1 MSELNVMRVT
11 DIKVTRKQRKDYM
24 YITVVTTSEDYNG
37 LRKIDT
43 QNYMSKDKKIK
54 FKVEKI
60 LKENL

>member
-1 MSELNVMRVT
+1 MSELNVFRVT
-11 DIKVTRKQRKDYM
+11 DIKVTKKQRKDYM
-24 YITVVTTSEDYNG
+24 YITIVTESEDYNG
-37 LRKIDT
+37 IRKIDT

>member
-11 DIKVTRKQRKDYM
+11 DIKVTKKQRKDYM
-24 YITVVTTSEDYNG
+24 YITIVTTSEDYNG
-37 LRKIDT
+37 VCKIDT

>member
-11 DIKVTRKQRKDYM
+11 DIKVTKKQRKDYM
-24 YITVVTTSEDYNG
+24 YITIVTTSEDYNG
-37 LRKIDT
+37 VRRIDT

>member
-1 MSELNVMRVT
+1 MSELNVTRVT

-24 YITVVTTSEDYNG
+24 YITVVTESEDYNG

-43 QNYMSKDKKIK
+43 QNFMSKGKKIK

-60 LKENL
+60 LKESL